1 MLRMLST
8 TFIGINMNYRLV
20 KILPACIVLAST
32 GVQAQ
37 SDIEEIVV
45 EEKFFEETI
54 PLELS
59 RYGSRVEVIT
69 GEEIRERGFLDISQ
83 ALQMLVP

>member
-1 MLRMLST
+1 
-8 TFIGINMNYRLV
+8 MNYRLV

-32 GVQAQ
+32 GVKAQ

-69 GEEIRERGFLDISQ
+69 GEEIRRTRLPGYLTGPADAGAGTLHGAEERP
-83 ALQMLVP
+83 V